1 MKIVITESQKSII
14 LSENIGL
21 GINNKLKDM
30 KIFTKNVLNST
41 KNQTG
46 LDLKFLLTWGSTIG
60 GFMGPIARYMEDKSP
75 SLTDAD
81 IALISTGIILTYYN
95 ENKEK
100 LIKVLDKIEERK
112 LISEFDDAL
121 SIADVLKNNFLNFIE
136 SLGVTISSIG
146 NMMAYTF
153 LIPLLP
159 EIYSLV
165 QDTGKNVDVNM
176 MVERI
181 MNYGI
186 VTASAIFVKELV
198 IKIVERFRS

>member
-121 SIADVLKNNFLNFIE
+121 SIADVLKNKFLNFIE

>member
-1 MKIVITESQKSII
+1 MKIIITESQKSII

-121 SIADVLKNNFLNFIE
+121 SIADVLKNKFLNFIE

>member
-121 SIADVLKNNFLNFIE
+121 SIADVLKNKFLNFIE

-186 VTASAIFVKELV
+186 VTTSAIFVKELV

>member
-1 MKIVITESQKSII
+1 MKIIITESQKSII

-121 SIADVLKNNFLNFIE
+121 SIANILKNKFLNFIE

>member
-1 MKIVITESQKSII
+1 
-14 LSENIGL
+14 
-21 GINNKLKDM
+21 
-30 KIFTKNVLNST
+30 
-41 KNQTG
+41 
-46 LDLKFLLTWGSTIG
+46 
-60 GFMGPIARYMEDKSP
+60 
-75 SLTDAD
+75 
-81 IALISTGIILTYYN
+81 
-95 ENKEK
+95 
-100 LIKVLDKIEERK
+100 

-121 SIADVLKNNFLNFIE
+121 SIADVLKNKFLNFIE

>member
-81 IALISTGIILTYYN
+81 IAIISTVIILTYYN

-121 SIADVLKNNFLNFIE
+121 SIADVLKNKFLNFIE

>member
-121 SIADVLKNNFLNFIE
+121 SIADVLKNKFLNFIE

-165 QDTGKNVDVNM
+165 QDNGKNVDVNM

>member
-46 LDLKFLLTWGSTIG
+46 IDLKFLLTWGSTIG

-95 ENKEK
+95 ENRSK
-100 LIKVLDKIEERK
+100 LLKVLDTIKERN

-121 SIADVLKNNFLNFIE
+121 SIADVLKNKFLNFIE

-165 QDTGKNVDVNM
+165 QGTGKNVDVNM

>member
-121 SIADVLKNNFLNFIE
+121 SIADVLKTKFLNFIE

-165 QDTGKNVDVNM
+165 QGTGKNVDVNM

>member
-46 LDLKFLLTWGSTIG
+46 RDLKFLLTWGSTIG

-121 SIADVLKNNFLNFIE
+121 SIADVLKNKFLNFIE

>member
-46 LDLKFLLTWGSTIG
+46 IDLKFLLTWGSTIG

-121 SIADVLKNNFLNFIE
+121 SIADVLKNKFLNFIE

>member
-1 MKIVITESQKSII
+1 
-14 LSENIGL
+14 
-21 GINNKLKDM
+21 
-30 KIFTKNVLNST
+30 
-41 KNQTG
+41 
-46 LDLKFLLTWGSTIG
+46 
-60 GFMGPIARYMEDKSP
+60 MGPIARYMEDKSP

-121 SIADVLKNNFLNFIE
+121 SIANILKNKFLNFIE

>member
-121 SIADVLKNNFLNFIE
+121 SIANILKNKFLNFIE

>member
-46 LDLKFLLTWGSTIG
+46 WDLKFLLTWGSTIG

-121 SIADVLKNNFLNFIE
+121 SIADVLKNKFLNFIE

>member
-121 SIADVLKNNFLNFIE
+121 SIADVLKNKFLHPIAV
-136 SLGVTISSIG
+136 L
-146 NMMAYTF
+146 
-153 LIPLLP
+153 
-159 EIYSLV
+159 
-165 QDTGKNVDVNM
+165 
-176 MVERI
+176 
-181 MNYGI
+181 
-186 VTASAIFVKELV
+186 
-198 IKIVERFRS
+198 

>member
-121 SIADVLKNNFLNFIE
+121 SIADVLKNKFLNFIE

-146 NMMAYTF
+146 NMMAYNF
-153 LIPLLP
+153 LIPLLH

>member
-75 SLTDAD
+75 SFTDAD

-100 LIKVLDKIEERK
+100 LIKFLDKIEERK

-121 SIADVLKNNFLNFIE
+121 SIANILKNKFLNFIE

-165 QDTGKNVDVNM
+165 QGTGKNVDVNM

>member
-21 GINNKLKDM
+21 GINTKLKDM

-121 SIADVLKNNFLNFIE
+121 SIADVLKNKFLNFIE

-186 VTASAIFVKELV
+186 VTASAIFVKELI

>member
-60 GFMGPIARYMEDKSP
+60 GFMGPIARHMEDKSP

-121 SIADVLKNNFLNFIE
+121 SIADVLKTKFLNFIE

-165 QDTGKNVDVNM
+165 QGTGKNVDVNM

>member
-41 KNQTG
+41 KNQIG

-121 SIADVLKNNFLNFIE
+121 SIANILKNKFLNFIE

>member
-121 SIADVLKNNFLNFIE
+121 SIADVLKNKFLNFIE

-165 QDTGKNVDVNM
+165 QGTGKNVDVNM

>member
-121 SIADVLKNNFLNFIE
+121 SIANILKNKFLNFIE

-159 EIYSLV
+159 EIYLLV
-165 QDTGKNVDVNM
+165 QGTGKNVDVNM

>member
-14 LSENIGL
+14 LLENIGL

-41 KNQTG
+41 KNQIG

-121 SIADVLKNNFLNFIE
+121 SIANILKNKFLNFIE

>member
-46 LDLKFLLTWGSTIG
+46 LDLKFFLTWGSTIG

-121 SIADVLKNNFLNFIE
+121 SIADVLKTKFLNFIE

-165 QDTGKNVDVNM
+165 QGTGKNVDVNM

>member
-121 SIADVLKNNFLNFIE
+121 SIADVLKNKFLNFIE

-186 VTASAIFVKELV
+186 VTASAIFVKELI

>member
-21 GINNKLKDM
+21 GINTKLKDM

-121 SIADVLKNNFLNFIE
+121 SIADVLKNKFLNFIE

-165 QDTGKNVDVNM
+165 KDTGKNVDVNM

-186 VTASAIFVKELV
+186 VTASAIFVKELI

>member
-121 SIADVLKNNFLNFIE
+121 SIANILKNKFLNFIE

-165 QDTGKNVDVNM
+165 QGTGKNVDVNM

>member
-41 KNQTG
+41 KNQTS

-121 SIADVLKNNFLNFIE
+121 SIANILKNKFLNFIE

-165 QDTGKNVDVNM
+165 QGTGKNVDVNM

>member
-21 GINNKLKDM
+21 GINNKLKDR
-30 KIFTKNVLNST
+30 KIFTQNVLNST

-121 SIADVLKNNFLNFIE
+121 SIADVLKNKFLNFIE

-198 IKIVERFRS
+198 INIVERFRS

>member
-75 SLTDAD
+75 SLTNAD

-121 SIADVLKNNFLNFIE
+121 SIANILKNKFLNFIE

-165 QDTGKNVDVNM
+165 QGTGKNVDINM

>member
-121 SIADVLKNNFLNFIE
+121 SIANILKNKFLNFIE

-146 NMMAYTF
+146 NMMGYTF

>member
-112 LISEFDDAL
+112 LISDFDDAL
-121 SIADVLKNNFLNFIE
+121 SIADVLKNKFLNFIE

>member
-21 GINNKLKDM
+21 GINTKLKDM

-121 SIADVLKNNFLNFIE
+121 SIADVLKNKFLNFIE

>member
-21 GINNKLKDM
+21 GINTKLKDM

-121 SIADVLKNNFLNFIE
+121 SIADVLKNKFLNFIE

-165 QDTGKNVDVNM
+165 QGTGKNVDVNM

-186 VTASAIFVKELV
+186 VTASSIFVKELI
-198 IKIVERFRS
+198 IKLVERFRS

>member
-121 SIADVLKNNFLNFIE
+121 SIANILKNKFLNFIE

-165 QDTGKNVDVNM
+165 QGTGKNVDINM